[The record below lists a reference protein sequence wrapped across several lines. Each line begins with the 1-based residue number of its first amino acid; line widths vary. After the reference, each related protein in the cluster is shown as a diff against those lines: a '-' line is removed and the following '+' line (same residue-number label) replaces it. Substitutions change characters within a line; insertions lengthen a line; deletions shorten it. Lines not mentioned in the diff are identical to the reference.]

1 MPVSCCP
8 RSSVEIQGNLRTS
21 HTVLGP
27 AGTRT
32 GGETTLLCRPMRR
45 WCARG
50 ARAWRTGMRLRR
62 RDTRTMTLVAWWS
75 HALRAGGAACC
86 SGSCYACQCHSKK
99 SALPVRTTLGALACV
114 SSGETVTRNL
124 SLSPRSAPGAS
135 RGIFAGVPEV
145 PAARHRRSNRAL
157 WPGSMRLP
165 GSGGLPSALSQR
177 ASACLSPVDH
187 RRPPFLRAEP
197 GTQALLQLL
206 AIVCACQ
213 HARGRAR
220 PGCSEE

>member
-1 MPVSCCP
+1 
-8 RSSVEIQGNLRTS
+8 
-21 HTVLGP
+21 VLS
-27 AGTRT
+27 
-32 GGETTLLCRPMRR
+32 TLLGRNSGEPENLPY
-45 WCARG
+45 CAQ
-50 ARAWRTGMRLRR
+50 ARARRHSHGGRNDPTMPSHATMVRPWRTRLAHWHAPPQ
-62 RDTRTMTLVAWWS
+62 TRHKDHDAGGLVVACT
-75 HALRAGGAACC
+75 ARGGAACC

-114 SSGETVTRNL
+114 SAGETVTRNL
-124 SLSPRSAPGAS
+124 SSSPRSAPGAS
-135 RGIFAGVPEV
+135 RGIFGVPEV

-220 PGCSEE
+220 PECGEE